1 MGTRIYI
8 GPDMLKKG
16 LRHNM
21 GFRGGLPPEI
31 QAICRNCP
39 SVFTLMVS
47 PAALA
52 EAKKSA
58 VIMGAPM
65 EQAYQAALKYYR
77 GGE

>member
-1 MGTRIYI
+1 
-8 GPDMLKKG
+8 MLKKG

-31 QAICRNCP
+31 KAICSNCP
-39 SVFTLMVS
+39 AIFTLMIS
-47 PAALA
+47 PANLSV
-52 EAKKSA
+52 AKKA
-58 VIMGAPM
+58 VVIRGMPV